1 MKYIMMSFE
10 ALPEIVFAHCYETDK
25 KNTWKLLP
33 EEGIVEITAIK
44 KGTLKLYDP
53 QSHQAKIQN
62 EGSVSTIIHK
72 LYIASTDSDYHRH
85 FTFAIKA
92 SGVKSDLSA
101 IDVIE
106 YVTKSTEQT
115 KMIAIMHDEFDRS
128 DTEYVSNT
136 ISKIIDTFNSRD
148 AFSNIKLIAEV
159 TSLLSFATS
168 RCYKSALAETAS
180 QSGISNISYCR
191 KAFEYVQ
198 EHITS
203 PIAVED
209 IASSLNISYA
219 HLSRIFKKHTNM
231 TLIEYINREKVKK
244 MEEFLWRKK
253 LTSVELAQGV
263 GITDEKYALR
273 LFKKYTG
280 LTVGAYTKLHTFKE
294 EKKAV

>member
-1 MKYIMMSFE
+1 MKYILISFDN
-10 ALPEIVFAHCYETDK
+10 LPQIVFAHCYETDK
-25 KNTWKLLP
+25 KNTWKIIP
-33 EEGIVEITAIK
+33 DDDDMIVEITAIK
-44 KGTLKLYDP
+44 KGKLKLYDP
-53 QSHQAKIQN
+53 QNNCVIVQN
-62 EGSVSTIIHK
+62 EGSVSTIVHR
-72 LYIASTDSDYHRH
+72 LYITSTDSDYHRH
-85 FTFAIKA
+85 FTFAIRA
-92 SGVKSDLSA
+92 SAIKCDLSA
-101 IDVIE
+101 MDVIE
-106 YVTKSTEQT
+106 YVTNSTDQS
-115 KMIAIMHDEFDRS
+115 KMIAIMPDEFDRS

-148 AFSNIKLIAEV
+148 VFSNIKLIAEV

-168 RCYKSALAETAS
+168 RCYKSALTETAS

-198 EHITS
+198 EHITL

-219 HLSRIFKKHTNM
+219 HLSRIFKKQTNM

-253 LTSVELAQGV
+253 LSSAELAQSV

-280 LTVGAYTKLHTFKE
+280 LTVGAYTKLHTYTE
-294 EKKAV
+294 